1 MSKTINYDF
10 EVMSMVSVKAPYG
23 TNPETLREEAMIK
36 LVERVR
42 ENDIELSCE
51 TMFDSETGSYE
62 EVPEEWYDGDDK

>member
-1 MSKTINYDF
+1 MSKTMNYDF

-23 TNPETLREEAMIK
+23 TNPETLLEEAISK

-42 ENDIELSCE
+42 ENDIELHCE

-62 EVPEEWYDGDDK
+62 EVPEEWYNGDDK